1 MLSNIEIAQSAKLI
15 PITEVA
21 EKYLGL
27 DPDFLELYGKH
38 IAKISLSV
46 LKEFKIHTKAKYIVV
61 TAVTPT
67 PLGEGKTVTTIGLSM
82 ALNRLGSRAVC
93 TIREPSMGP
102 LFGIKGG
109 GAGSGYSQIV
119 PMDRLNL
126 HLTGDSHAVS
136 LATNLLAA
144 FVDNSMLKY
153 NRLRIDPFTVTWRRA
168 VDVSDR
174 ALRNI
179 VVGLGGREDGL
190 PRETGFDITAASE
203 VMAILALAISTK
215 DLRQRLGNIVVGH
228 DYDGKPVTAEQ
239 LKCAGAMAAILRDSI
254 RPNLMQTLENTP
266 AIIHTGPFG
275 NIAHGSSSILADYI
289 GLRLADYVITETGFG
304 ADCGAEKFVNIKCR
318 YSGLKPD
325 LFVLVT
331 TIRALK
337 MHSGRFRVLPG
348 KPLDER
354 LTRENLKVI
363 KEGSGNLQKQIE
375 NVKCFGVPVVVSINR
390 HESDT
395 QREVMLVKKIAEEFG
410 AYACVESNVY
420 KEGSVGGL
428 ELAEVVKDA
437 ANKKSRFRY
446 LYSSNLSIKKKIET
460 IARKMYGAGK
470 IEYSLLAER
479 QIEMYE
485 KCGFSN
491 LPICMAKT
499 HLSLSEDPNVK
510 GRPEGFRIHVREVK
524 AAVGAGYLYPILGE
538 MRTMPGL
545 PSVPVG
551 TKVDI
556 DESGR
561 IVGLF

>member
-1 MLSNIEIAQSAKLI
+1 MLSNLEIAQSANLK
-15 PITEVA
+15 PITDIA
-21 EKYLGL
+21 GKYFGL
-27 DPDFLELYGKH
+27 DQDFLELYGKH
-38 IAKISLSV
+38 IAKISLDV
-46 LKEFKIHTKAKYIVV
+46 LHEFKIHNRAKYIAV

-82 ALNRLGSRAVC
+82 ALNRLGDRAVC

-109 GAGSGYSQIV
+109 GAGSGYSQVV
-119 PMDRLNL
+119 PMDRLNI

-144 FVDNSMLKY
+144 FIDNSILKY
-153 NRLRIDPFTVTWRRA
+153 NKLRIDPFTVTWRRV

-179 VVGLGGREDGL
+179 VIGLGGREDGF

-203 VMAILALAISTK
+203 VMAILALATDIK
-215 DLRQRLGNIVVGH
+215 DFRKRLGNIVVGY
-228 DYDGKPVTAEQ
+228 DYSGKPVTAEQ
-239 LKCAGAMAAILRDSI
+239 LRCAGAMAAILRLSI

-266 AIIHTGPFG
+266 AIIHAGPFG

-304 ADCGAEKFVNIKCR
+304 ADCGAEKFINIKCK

-325 LFVLVT
+325 AFVLVT
-331 TIRALK
+331 TVRALK
-337 MHSGRFRVLPG
+337 MHSGKFNILPG

-354 LTRENLKVI
+354 LKRENLKLI
-363 KEGSGNLQKQIE
+363 KEGAGNLQKQIE
-375 NVKCFGVPVVVSINR
+375 NARYFGVPVVVAVNR
-390 HESDT
+390 HEDDT
-395 QREVMLVKKIAEEFG
+395 KNEIRLVKKIAEEKG
-410 AYACVESNVY
+410 AYACIESNVY
-420 KEGSVGGL
+420 KEGGAGGL
-428 ELAEVVKDA
+428 ELAEAVKDA
-437 ANKKSRFRY
+437 AARKSRFKF
-446 LYSSNLSIKKKIET
+446 LYPSNISIKKKIET

-470 IEYSLLAER
+470 IEYSLLAEK
-479 QIEMYE
+479 QIELYTR
-485 KCGFSN
+485 CGFSS

-499 HLSLSEDPNVK
+499 HLSLSEDPNLK
-510 GRPEGFRIHVREVK
+510 GRPEGFRIHVRMVL

-545 PSVPVG
+545 PSEPVG
-551 TKVDI
+551 TKVDV
-556 DESGR
+556 DETGR
-561 IVGLF
+561 IIGLF

>member
-1 MLSNIEIAQSAKLI
+1 MLSNIEIAQSAKLV

-21 EKYLGL
+21 ERHFGL
-27 DPDFLELYGKH
+27 DPDFLEPYGKH
-38 IAKISLSV
+38 IAKISLDV
-46 LKEFKIHTKAKYIVV
+46 LHEFKIKQKARYIAV

-82 ALNRLGSRAVC
+82 ALNRLGEKSVC

-109 GAGSGYSQIV
+109 GAGSGYSQVV
-119 PMDRLNL
+119 PMDRLNI

-144 FVDNSMLKY
+144 FIDNSILKY
-153 NRLRIDPFTVTWRRA
+153 NKLRIDPFTVTWRRV

-179 VVGLGGREDGL
+179 VIGLGGREDGF

-203 VMAILALAISTK
+203 VMAILALATSLK
-215 DLRQRLGNIVVGH
+215 DLRKRLGNIVVGH

-239 LKCAGAMAAILRDSI
+239 LRCAGAMAAILRDSV

-266 AIIHTGPFG
+266 AIIHAGPFG

-289 GLRLADYVITETGFG
+289 GLRLADYVVTETGFG

-318 YSGLKPD
+318 YSGLRPD

-331 TIRALK
+331 TVRALK
-337 MHSGRFRVLPG
+337 MHSGRFKVLPG
-348 KPLDER
+348 KPLDKR
-354 LTRENLKVI
+354 LFMEDTKSIREGACNL
-363 KEGSGNLQKQIE
+363 EKQIE
-375 NVKCFGVPVVVSINR
+375 NTKYFGVPVVVAINR
-390 HESDT
+390 HEGDT
-395 QREVMLVKKIAEEFG
+395 DKEITLVKKIAKDSG
-410 AYACVESNVY
+410 AYACCESNVY
-420 KEGSVGGL
+420 KEGGAGGL

-437 ANKKSRFRY
+437 ADSKGRFRF
-446 LYSSNLSIKKKIET
+446 LYSSNMSMKQKIET
-460 IARKMYGAGK
+460 IAKRMYGAGK

-479 QIEMYE
+479 QIELYTR
-485 KCGFSN
+485 CGFGN
-491 LPICMAKT
+491 LSICMAKT
-499 HLSLSEDPNVK
+499 HLSLSEDPNLK